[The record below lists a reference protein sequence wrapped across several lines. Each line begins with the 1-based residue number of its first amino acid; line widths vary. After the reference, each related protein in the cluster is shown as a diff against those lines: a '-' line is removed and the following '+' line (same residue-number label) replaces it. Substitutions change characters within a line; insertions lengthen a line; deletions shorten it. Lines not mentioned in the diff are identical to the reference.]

1 MSEIKKSNSN
11 ETLSE
16 FTESEPKQ
24 NRNQYMKDY
33 YKKNKDAIL
42 EKVMVKEQ
50 CPHCDRMIAHQQMAK
65 HKKTKY
71 CKSRLLDT
79 IGRLNSIK
87 EHFEEKG
94 IPSDNLEYIIKYM
107 KK

>member
-16 FTESEPKQ
+16 FTEAEPKQ
-24 NRNQYMKDY
+24 DRNQYMKDY
-33 YKKNKDAIL
+33 YKNNKETIL
-42 EKVMVKEQ
+42 KKAMVKQE
-50 CPHCDRMIAHQQMAK
+50 CPHCNRMIAYQQMNK
-65 HKKTKY
+65 HQKTKY
-71 CKSRLLDT
+71 CKSRLIDT
-79 IGRLNSIK
+79 IERLNSIK

>member
-1 MSEIKKSNSN
+1 MSEIKTLNSN

-16 FTESEPKQ
+16 VTESKPTTKQ

-33 YKKNKDAIL
+33 YKKNKEAIL
-42 EKVMVKEQ
+42 EKVMVKQE
-50 CPHCDRMIAHQQMAK
+50 CPYCSRVISYQQMMK
-65 HKKTKY
+65 HQKTKY
-71 CKSRLLDT
+71 CKSRLIDS

-87 EHFEEKG
+87 EHFE
-94 IPSDNLEYIIKYM
+94 